1 VASGG
6 YLLFGKAARD
16 RRKQV
21 VQLVARLAEIQ
32 VEARRKLET
41 IIAQHRNRKQDY
53 ENSLKEVRTECDHY
67 QSEGAKLQDVLV
79 MQRGNQKDR
88 YLGKHLIQDNVR
100 RIPGLTFSLVSM
112 LESFGIE
119 SALDVDKLRLS
130 CIPNLRPALSMELI
144 NWRDQI
150 DESFE
155 YKPDHGITFR
165 DLKHAEDL
173 AVRRFKV
180 SQARRVLTGAKQI
193 DSMADGV
200 RYDLENS
207 LKQYDQI
214 AVPGRRVAAQWKD
227 FQSNRRLLE
236 RSLNHSVTLIATIT
250 LATPAIGW
258 LLHLFLR

>member
-1 VASGG
+1 
-6 YLLFGKAARD
+6 
-16 RRKQV
+16 
-21 VQLVARLAEIQ
+21 
-32 VEARRKLET
+32 
-41 IIAQHRNRKQDY
+41 
-53 ENSLKEVRTECDHY
+53 
-67 QSEGAKLQDVLV
+67 
-79 MQRGNQKDR
+79 
-88 YLGKHLIQDNVR
+88 
-100 RIPGLTFSLVSM
+100 
-112 LESFGIE
+112 
-119 SALDVDKLRLS
+119 
-130 CIPNLRPALSMELI
+130 MELI